1 MPPTTRTV
9 FVANVPYDV
18 SEEQIAGVF
27 SEVGPVAHVEI
38 KFDPQTGKSKGYAF
52 VQFYDEAAAQS
63 AMRNL
68 QEVPINGRPVRIEL
82 SNDER
87 LTRRPGQAA
96 GPGPVGGPAP
106 FGGRSDS
113 PAPID
118 HSLLPP
124 GTEPGPGQKATDAI
138 SKTLAEV
145 NPGQMQ
151 EVMAGMK
158 ALITTQPDEA
168 RRLLAAKP
176 QLAYAI
182 FQAMLLMNIVDASVL
197 QRIQPLQPAAAAA
210 PVHAPPPAPVPAP
223 APGPGYGGYQREG
236 YYPPPPVAAAP
247 PAFRQPPHPPQP
259 QAAYAAP
266 PPAPAY
272 GYRQPPAPAPAPPA
286 PPALPPATQAAL
298 AGLPEEQKAMLM
310 QVLQLTP
317 DQINAL
323 DPEQQASVRQLR
335 AQFLGAGA

>member
-1 MPPTTRTV
+1 MPPQSTRTV

-27 SEVGPVAHVEI
+27 SEVGPVSHVEI

-52 VQFYDEAAAQS
+52 LQFYDEAAAQS

-87 LTRRPGQAA
+87 MTRRPGAPFA
-96 GPGPVGGPAP
+96 PAP
-106 FGGRSDS
+106 NAGTGAGGRRDS
-113 PAPID
+113 PTPIE
-118 HSLLPP
+118 HSLMPQ
-124 GTEPGPGQKATDAI
+124 GTEVGPGQKATDAI

-168 RRLLAAKP
+168 RRLLTAKP
-176 QLAYAI
+176 QLAYAL
-182 FQAMLLMNIVDASVL
+182 FQAMLLMNIVDPSVL
-197 QRIQPLQPAAAAA
+197 QRIQPLPPSAPAAPQPA
-210 PVHAPPPAPVPAP
+210 
-223 APGPGYGGYQREG
+223 YSGYQREG
-236 YYPPPPVAAAP
+236 YYPPPPAPAAQP
-247 PAFRQPPHPPQP
+247 PPFRQQP
-259 QAAYAAP
+259 TQPAYGAP
-266 PPAPAY
+266 PPAQQSGYGGGYGRSAPPA
-272 GYRQPPAPAPAPPA
+272 PPAPAA

-298 AGLPEEQKAMLM
+298 AGLPEDQKAMLM

-323 DPEQQASVRQLR
+323 DVEQQASVRQLR

>member
-1 MPPTTRTV
+1 MPPQSTRTV

-27 SEVGPVAHVEI
+27 SEVGPVSHVEI

-87 LTRRPGQAA
+87 MARRPGQPFA
-96 GPGPVGGPAP
+96 GAGAGA
-106 FGGRSDS
+106 RNS
-113 PAPID
+113 PPPIE
-118 HSLLPP
+118 HGLVPP
-124 GTEPGPGQKATDAI
+124 GTEVGPGQKATDAI

-158 ALITTQPDEA
+158 ALITTQPEEA
-168 RRLLAAKP
+168 RRLLSAKP
-176 QLAYAI
+176 QLAYAL
-182 FQAMLLMNIVDASVL
+182 FQAMLLMNIVDPSVL
-197 QRIQPLQPAAAAA
+197 QRIQPLPPAAPAA
-210 PVHAPPPAPVPAP
+210 PSAP
-223 APGPGYGGYQREG
+223 APPQAGYTGYQREG
-236 YYPPPPVAAAP
+236 YYPPQQQAPAPPPSFRQQPQQQQQPQPRYGAP
-247 PAFRQPPHPPQP
+247 PAPQGYG
-259 QAAYAAP
+259 ASYGR
-266 PPAPAY
+266 PAPAA
-272 GYRQPPAPAPAPPA
+272 PTAPAPAPAPPPA
-286 PPALPPATQAAL
+286 AAPALPPATQAAI
-298 AGLPEEQKAMLM
+298 AGLPEDQKAMLM

-323 DPEQQASVRQLR
+323 DAEQQASVRQLR

>member
-1 MPPTTRTV
+1 MPPQSTRTV

-27 SEVGPVAHVEI
+27 SEVGPVSHARARG
-38 KFDPQTGKSKGYAF
+38 TLF

-87 LTRRPGQAA
+87 MTRRPGAPFAGAA
-96 GPGPVGGPAP
+96 GVAGAGAGGA
-106 FGGRSDS
+106 GGRRDS
-113 PAPID
+113 PTPID
-118 HSLLPP
+118 HSLMPQ
-124 GTEPGPGQKATDAI
+124 GTEVGPGQKATDAI

-168 RRLLAAKP
+168 RRLLTAKP
-176 QLAYAI
+176 QLAYAL
-182 FQAMLLMNIVDASVL
+182 FQAMLLMNIVDPSVL
-197 QRIQPLQPAAAAA
+197 QRIQPLPPSAPAAPQAA
-210 PVHAPPPAPVPAP
+210 
-223 APGPGYGGYQREG
+223 YSGYQREG
-236 YYPPPPVAAAP
+236 YYPPPPAPAAQQP
-247 PAFRQPPHPPQP
+247 PFRQQPPQP
-259 QAAYAAP
+259 AYGAP
-266 PPAPAY
+266 PPAQQSGYGGGYGRSAPPA
-272 GYRQPPAPAPAPPA
+272 PPAPAA

-298 AGLPEEQKAMLM
+298 AGLPEDQKAMLM

-323 DPEQQASVRQLR
+323 DAEQQASVRQLR
-335 AQFLGAGA
+335 AQFLGASA